1 MIIISCLFKNLT
13 ACQTSE
19 DVWQMKRE
27 DIKHAEEI
35 TNDEIYDNM
44 INTFVERIQEKT
56 NDLVKGYDRDH
67 NRQIKSEMNG
77 FDFRGFSPH

>member
-1 MIIISCLFKNLT
+1 
-13 ACQTSE
+13 
-19 DVWQMKRE
+19 MKRE

-56 NDLVKGYDRDH
+56 NDLVKRYDRDH

-77 FDFRGFSPH
+77 FDFVVSHHTERLQIFTNLFMKVFDTIKT